1 MAGDEEL
8 GIGALRGVDGVV
20 EALLLADAA
29 EADEGIA
36 AVAGSEGVEIDAVR
50 NDERVAGKCG
60 ALRLRDADVGKVGRG
75 ERAGGVEGD
84 GKVDREDGAP
94 HPGASRLSLSPR
106 AGR

>member
-1 MAGDEEL
+1 MEDMADDEEL
-8 GIGALRGVDGVV
+8 VIGALRGVDGVV

-36 AVAGSEGVEIDAVR
+36 AVAGSEGVEVDAVR
-50 NDERVAGKCG
+50 NDDNVARERG
-60 ALRLRDADVGKVGRG
+60 AVRLRDADVGEVGTR

-94 HPGASRLSLSPR
+94 HPGAWGP
-106 AGR
+106 